1 MGSNQS
7 DRPGLLPDSDTMW
20 AAVQTKDETYLDAFV
35 QGVSSTGIYCRPT
48 CPSRTPKR
56 TNLTFYKTWQ
66 EAEAGGFRA
75 CKRCLPSTPH
85 SRHPHVL
92 LAEQVCRL
100 IEAAVD
106 RPPTLSELG
115 AAVGRSSGHVHQVFR
130 AVMGTT
136 PSRYAESLKFDDLKS
151 ALKTGPSVTDAIY
164 EAGFG
169 SPRRVYERAKD
180 QLGMTPAEYR
190 KGAYESTIGYQVIG
204 CSLGFLLVAATE
216 KGICSV
222 RLGDT
227 EAELRDGLATE
238 FPGARLESGSPAA
251 ARVAAEIVGYI
262 DSHRTA
268 IDAVL
273 DVGGTRFQ
281 RLVWDRLTRI
291 PVGETASYGAVAAD
305 IGSPDGAR
313 AVAGAC
319 AANPVAILI
328 PCHRVTRSDG
338 EPGGYRW
345 GAERK
350 QALLALER
358 ETNYGPQHPGQAG
371 SIMTSLP

>member
-1 MGSNQS
+1 MQAHNNPEEDALSSNES
-7 DRPGLLPDSDTMW
+7 DRSGALPDSDTMW
-20 AAVQTKDETYLDAFV
+20 AAVQTKDETYLDEFFL
-35 QGVSSTGIYCRPT
+35 GVSSTGIYCRPT

-56 TNLTFYKTWQ
+56 TNLTFYKSWQ

-92 LAEQVCRL
+92 LAEEVCRL
-100 IEAAVD
+100 IEAAAD
-106 RPPTLSELG
+106 KPPTLSELG

-136 PSRYAESLKFDDLKS
+136 PRRYAESLKFESLKS
-151 ALKTGPSVTDAIY
+151 ALKNGPSVTDAIY

-190 KGAYESTIGYQVIG
+190 KGGHETTIGYHVAG
-204 CSLGFLLVAATE
+204 CSLGFLLVAATQ

-222 RLGDT
+222 RLGNT
-227 EAELRDGLATE
+227 ESDLRDGLGAE
-238 FPGARLESGSPAA
+238 FPGARLEPGSSTA
-251 ARVAAEIVGYI
+251 ARVAAEIAEYI
-262 DSHRTA
+262 DSRWTT

-281 RLVWDRLTRI
+281 RLVWDRLGRI
-291 PVGETASYGAVAAD
+291 PAGETASYGAIAAD

-328 PCHRVTRSDG
+328 PCHRVTRSDV

-345 GAERK
+345 GADRK
-350 QALLALER
+350 RALLELER
-358 ETNYGPQHPGQAG
+358 GAPSTAQTP
-371 SIMTSLP
+371 